1 MNCNLPL
8 PVDPV
13 SGKCGVCS
21 ATDATKDTIS
31 SPLNRPAADAS
42 SANFHYSDLPVPGG
56 FETTRER
63 ESNDTG
69 QASTAVAP
77 RRREVPRPPN
87 PDGYELIGEIGHG
100 GLGVVYLARELA
112 TCEAGDPA
120 SGHRVAIKFLMETR
134 DYAQLERFRI
144 EIKVLRIGKAD
155 AISIRKDSGE
165 LATAVRYNDCALLVR
180 VSDGQLEDVLYVLTR

>member
-1 MNCNLPL
+1 MESPLSSCVVCKLPL

-63 ESNDTG
+63 ESW
-69 QASTAVAP
+69 
-77 RRREVPRPPN
+77 
-87 PDGYELIGEIGHG
+87 
-100 GLGVVYLARELA
+100 
-112 TCEAGDPA
+112 
-120 SGHRVAIKFLMETR
+120 AIHQR
-134 DYAQLERFRI
+134 
-144 EIKVLRIGKAD
+144 
-155 AISIRKDSGE
+155 
-165 LATAVRYNDCALLVR
+165 
-180 VSDGQLEDVLYVLTR
+180 